1 MPKCHVCRTVYE
13 RKRLT
18 QKVCGDIGCAVEFAR
33 REAKRKQD
41 KARRKA
47 LREGRER
54 LKRLS
59 DFAAEAQVA
68 FNAFIRAR
76 DRGQPCISCGKNT
89 GCKMNAGHYL
99 SRGARPELRY
109 NEDNTHLQ
117 CEKCNV
123 WLSGNIGEYRKNLI
137 LKIGQERVDW
147 LEGPHE
153 PAKYTKDDL
162 KEIKAMY
169 KTKLKELEG

>member
-18 QKVCGDIGCAVEFAR
+18 QKVCGDIGCAIEFSR
-33 REAKRKQD
+33 REAERKIK
-41 KARRKA
+41 KAQRKA
-47 LREGRER
+47 LREGRDR
-54 LKRLS
+54 LKSLS
-59 DFAAEAQVA
+59 DWAAEAQLA

-76 DRGQPCISCGKNT
+76 DRGNPCISCGRAT

-99 SRGARPELRY
+99 SRGARPELRF
-109 NEDNTHLQ
+109 NEDNCHLQ
-117 CEKCNV
+117 CEHCNSY
-123 WLSGNIGEYRKNLI
+123 LSGNVKAYRERLI
-137 LKIGQERVDW
+137 LKIGIERVEW

-162 KEIKAMY
+162 LAIKAMY
-169 KTKLKELEG
+169 KAKLKELES